1 MNLYGA
7 ACSEMLASPGSIAKR
22 LKQFA
27 LLNYPF
33 SFFRALLFFNMV
45 VIGSGAVM
53 IGVVVIDPSAIA
65 MVSGQPDNSF
75 HFSFQGRLNRV
86 RLTFSASYAADVGW
100 VQSELPGN
108 ASVKTSEKGSEVKWR
123 CAKAAFDFCHHSCYF
138 LPLTL
143 AEAY

>member
-1 MNLYGA
+1 MNMYGA

-33 SFFRALLFFNMV
+33 SFFLALLFSSMV

-53 IGVVVIDPSAIA
+53 IGVIDSRAVA
-65 MVSGQPDNSF
+65 MVSGEPNNPF